1 MNEFKFC
8 PTCGKPLP
16 EEQLEQIGYQ
26 VCTSCGWLSKSI
38 DDIKD
43 SQPNFTVPIRRMLS
57 DGERIKIGN
66 MLQTSASGEG
76 CAQMGCGIGM
86 MLIPLGITQV
96 IGIFIIF
103 SGFFRFLYGL
113 ITDSSSAISSKS
125 LRDPSVSA
133 LPLVWGK

>member
-1 MNEFKFC
+1 
-8 PTCGKPLP
+8 
-16 EEQLEQIGYQ
+16 
-26 VCTSCGWLSKSI
+26 
-38 DDIKD
+38 
-43 SQPNFTVPIRRMLS
+43 
-57 DGERIKIGN
+57 

-125 LRDPSVSA
+125 LRDPSVSSGIPSYE
-133 LPLVWGK
+133 LKGICPYRSDTLVIMMSSKDNKIVKKQACKTCSQETLVKENKFYKVMK